1 MTSSTVVDAPF
12 ENPGPEPG
20 SARRWRRL
28 GAGARRLVLF
38 LALGAVVLSLGLV
51 AGTGDAADRGRTFSE
66 TALAEARDNA
76 RNLAAEAL
84 ALAGGAENPL
94 AVEFREQAEGLRTQA
109 ALLTDTGHG
118 QRSNEPSGSPGN
130 RTGTGGPGTL
140 STPAAADPRTPEKYV
155 QALTASADAN
165 LRAAW
170 RADPGTARLLAAA
183 GAAQQVWAA
192 RAGAQADPAA
202 PGAAGVAGPG
212 GNSPVP
218 ADSGNDDAG
227 PAAGRKAPKCPDTGA
242 SAGAQSE
249 ASFGARPVETTETPV
264 PGPSEN
270 GTAAVGAGAAVADE
284 AAPDAAAA
292 LKAAIDAEFG
302 AAYAYQVA
310 LAQDPPEAALR
321 EQWRQRITE
330 HQSRGTD
337 AVGYLS
343 DLCLPAVAPVAAYRL
358 DAGFLRDPAAGL
370 PALEQRLP
378 AVYADLVALS
388 EGSLRSWAI
397 DRLAAVTGELYLQ
410 ADTVPA
416 APGLDAVPD
425 DLPWN

>member
-1 MTSSTVVDAPF
+1 M
-12 ENPGPEPG
+12 
-20 SARRWRRL
+20 
-28 GAGARRLVLF
+28 
-38 LALGAVVLSLGLV
+38 
-51 AGTGDAADRGRTFSE
+51 
-66 TALAEARDNA
+66 
-76 RNLAAEAL
+76 
-84 ALAGGAENPL
+84 
-94 AVEFREQAEGLRTQA
+94 
-109 ALLTDTGHG
+109 
-118 QRSNEPSGSPGN
+118 
-130 RTGTGGPGTL
+130 
-140 STPAAADPRTPEKYV
+140 
-155 QALTASADAN
+155 TASADAN

-202 PGAAGVAGPG
+202 PGAAGAAGPG
-212 GNSPVP
+212 GSSAVP

-227 PAAGRKAPKCPDTGA
+227 PAAGRDAPKCPDT
-242 SAGAQSE
+242 
-249 ASFGARPVETTETPV
+249 
-264 PGPSEN
+264 
-270 GTAAVGAGAAVADE
+270 E

-302 AAYAYQVA
+302 AAYAYEVA
-310 LAQDPPEAALR
+310 LAQDPPGAALR
-321 EQWRQRITE
+321 EEWGKRIAE

-370 PALEQRLP
+370 PALEQRFP

-410 ADTVPA
+410 ADAVPA